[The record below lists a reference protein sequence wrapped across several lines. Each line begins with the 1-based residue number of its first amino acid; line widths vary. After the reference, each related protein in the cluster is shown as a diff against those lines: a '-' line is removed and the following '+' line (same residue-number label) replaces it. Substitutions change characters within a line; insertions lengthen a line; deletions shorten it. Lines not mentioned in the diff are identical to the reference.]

1 MSAQSDEL
9 PHDVEAE
16 QAVLGA
22 DPGRDGA
29 SARDA
34 DLLAG
39 VHDGAWLSGQNFP
52 ELRFAVEGLIPEGLT
67 LLIGPPKAGKSWLAL
82 GLLLAV
88 ASGGVAL
95 GAIKATPARRVL
107 YLALEDGDRRMQ
119 NRCYAL
125 LPPAGPI
132 PAEFAYQTR
141 VLPGTVLATIAAWL
155 RRQPDTAMVV
165 IDTPG
170 KVMPPAIPGESAYQR
185 DYRIGSALKRIA
197 DDNPGL
203 SVVVLHHDRKA
214 ASEDFVDSV
223 SGTHGLAGS
232 ADTVVVLVR
241 KRQSAEGSLL
251 VTGRDISENEYA
263 LIMTDGKE
271 WRLAAADLQGA
282 AALARQRAQASSLS
296 DRSGEVLAFVNA
308 HPEGIRARDAV
319 EQFGKDAYQYL
330 KRLAESGRINKATR
344 GRYVPLLSNVSGV
357 SEPEDSRSA
366 DEGAQSNASDNPDT
380 SAGRRGTG
388 LTRHDLFP
396 GQGISTDAKRSEMK

>member
-9 PHDVEAE
+9 PHDIEAE

-22 DPGRDGA
+22 DPGRDGV
-29 SARDA
+29 STRDA

-39 VHDGAWLSGQNFP
+39 VHDGAWLTDQNFP

-141 VLPGTVLATIAAWL
+141 VLPGTVLPTIAAWL
-155 RRQPDTAMVV
+155 RLQPDTAMVV
-165 IDTPG
+165 IDTLG

-185 DYRIGSALKRIA
+185 DYRVGSAIKRIA
-197 DDNPGL
+197 DDHPGL
-203 SVVVLHHDRKA
+203 AVVVLHHDRKA

-271 WRLAAADLQGA
+271 WRLAAADLSSA
-282 AALARQRAQASSLS
+282 AAMARQRAESSSLS
-296 DRSGEVLAFVNA
+296 DRSGEVLAFINA
-308 HPEGIRARDAV
+308 RPEGIRAKDAV
-319 EQFGKDAYQYL
+319 ERFGKDAYQYL

-344 GRYVPLLSNVSGV
+344 GRYVPLLSDVSGV
-357 SEPEDSRSA
+357 SEPEDSRSS
-366 DEGAQSNASDNPDT
+366 DEGAQSDTSDSPDT
-380 SAGRRGTG
+380 STAGPDGEE
-388 LTRHDLFP
+388 
-396 GQGISTDAKRSEMK
+396 RSA